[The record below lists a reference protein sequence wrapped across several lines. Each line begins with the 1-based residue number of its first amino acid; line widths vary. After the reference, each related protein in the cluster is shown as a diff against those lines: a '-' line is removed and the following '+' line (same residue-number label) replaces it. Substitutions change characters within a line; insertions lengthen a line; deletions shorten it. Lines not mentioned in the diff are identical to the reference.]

1 MRDYHVRFGLFYLNN
16 PESRMRVSWMA
27 VCLVGFLVACTN
39 ATAPSAGSGGS
50 GGGGGGGGSTPV
62 DSPSFAL
69 DIQPIFNVSCNN
81 SSCHGTSSS
90 RANAYL
96 DLRPGKSYGAL
107 VKVMG
112 NQESIVRVIPG
123 DAAGSYLIIKLEGRQ
138 RVGSRMPK
146 GAKALSTTTIQN
158 IKNWINQGAANN

>member
-1 MRDYHVRFGLFYLNN
+1 MPVWRL
-16 PESRMRVSWMA
+16 A
-27 VCLVGFLVACTN
+27 VLCAMISACTN
-39 ATAPSAGSGGS
+39 ATAPSGGSGGS
-50 GGGGGGGGSTPV
+50 GGGGGGVGSTPV

-81 SSCHGTSSS
+81 SSCHGTSPA

-96 DLRPGKSYGAL
+96 DLRPGKSYGML
-107 VKVMG
+107 VNVMG
-112 NQESIVRVIPG
+112 NQEAIVRVIPG